1 MVFAA
6 TIMMLL
12 PKQPPEQRV
21 VHTAIETTRKL
32 TIIYFKVYTK
42 INNLNLDFSHI
53 YVYCFS
59 VQQALLYANTTST
72 KLRIQHL

>member
-53 YVYCFS
+53 YDLCILFLS
-59 VQQALLYANTTST
+59 STSFVKYT
-72 KLRIQHL
+72 MQIQLQLN

>member
-53 YVYCFS
+53 VSQF
-59 VQQALLYANTTST
+59 N
-72 KLRIQHL
+72 KLC